1 MAGLDYQQNLEKAR
15 EAVMNQR
22 SKFATPDASTQVQ
35 RVEQQGLMRPMARPE
50 PEVASGGMAG
60 GIGLAMMENIQD
72 SKEQALKDKRKREAQ
87 AFEDEKAASDFGS
100 IEGLEGFSQ
109 KLMMEESGGDTGI
122 QITLDDG
129 RTMTGAFQFGDAR
142 LADYKKATGKS
153 FTTEEFRLNSAMQN
167 EVFSWHLSDI
177 DKAIDAL
184 PSSGG
189 YNRDGLRAVAHLGGK
204 TGLRKY
210 VTSNGRYNPS
220 DKFGT
225 TLSTYYN
232 KFSN

>member
-1 MAGLDYQQNLEKAR
+1 MAGLEYKRNLEKAR
-15 EAVMNQR
+15 EAAMNRR
-22 SKFATPDASTQVQ
+22 SKFAVPEASEQVD
-35 RVEQQGLMRPMARPE
+35 RVEQGLMRPKARPE
-50 PEVASGGMAG
+50 PAVAAGGMAG

-72 SKEQALKDKRKREAQ
+72 SKEQALKDKRKKQAE
-87 AFEDEKAASDFGS
+87 AFEAERAASDFGT

-109 KLMMEESGGDTGI
+109 KLMMAESGGDTGI

-142 LADYKKATGKS
+142 LTDYKKATGS
-153 FTTEEFRLNSAMQN
+153 NFTTEEFRLSSELQN
-167 EVFSWHLSDI
+167 EVFSWHLADI

-184 PSSGG
+184 PNSAS
-189 YNRDGLRAVAHLGGK
+189 YSRDGLRAVAHLGGK
-204 TGLRKY
+204 KGLRKY
-210 VTSNGRYNPS
+210 VTSKGAYNPS

-232 KFSN
+232 KFSK